1 MESMHSR
8 KDAKNTSG
16 ELNVIFRTFFKNT
29 IRLGRSRQRGDKTLT
44 PSTHRAL
51 RSPRHDIFQAHPLH
65 AAYFEA
71 LHRVQDSRVGTET
84 GSFFGSPPFRND
96 STSILGAERKS
107 EVHFFSQNARATSP
121 CVSPWPGKCSMDLAQ
136 TRKRA
141 PRVATS
147 YALAGTSSTPVRLT
161 HRRLLS
167 R

>member
-71 LHRVQDSRVGTET
+71 LHRAQDSRVDTDGII
-84 GSFFGSPPFRND
+84 F
-96 STSILGAERKS
+96 RKS
-107 EVHFFSQNARATSP
+107 GFQKMTGIEAVQCAMR
-121 CVSPWPGKCSMDLAQ
+121 
-136 TRKRA
+136 
-141 PRVATS
+141 
-147 YALAGTSSTPVRLT
+147 
-161 HRRLLS
+161 
-167 R
+167 

>member
-71 LHRVQDSRVGTET
+71 LHRVQDSRV
-84 GSFFGSPPFRND
+84 
-96 STSILGAERKS
+96 ERRRDHFS
-107 EVHFFSQNARATSP
+107 EVRLSEMTGNSQPEGHSAYGEP
-121 CVSPWPGKCSMDLAQ
+121 
-136 TRKRA
+136 
-141 PRVATS
+141 
-147 YALAGTSSTPVRLT
+147 
-161 HRRLLS
+161 
-167 R
+167 